1 MPRDSWRA
9 WAMAAEP
16 SAGAPEDHRAPRKHT
31 GAAAAL
37 VAAGMLG
44 SRVLGLIRN
53 SLIARYLGTS
63 IASDAWTAAFKIP
76 NVLQNLFGEGALSAA
91 FVPVYAGLLGRGDDD
106 EAERV
111 AGAVAAIL
119 GVAMALF
126 VLIGIL
132 AAPLLIYVIAPGFTG
147 ERRALTVALTRV
159 LFPGAGILVL
169 SAWCLGVLNSHR
181 KFLVAYTAPI
191 AWNVVLIAV
200 LLWRGPLSDKSR
212 VVTDLAWASVL
223 GSLLQFAVQLPTVR
237 GLVPHLRLALR
248 RTGAHVRE
256 VRRNFGPVFVS
267 RGVVQ
272 ISSYI
277 DQFLTSF
284 LPNGM
289 VAVFGFATT
298 LYVLPVSLFGQSVSV
313 AELPE
318 MARATIADHEAG
330 DLLRP
335 RLNAG
340 LRRIAFLVVP
350 SAVAFLAIGDV
361 LTRVVFEHGHFTATD
376 AVYTWA
382 VLCGS
387 AVGLL
392 AGTLGRLYSSTYYAL
407 RDTRTPLRFAVIRV
421 ALTTVLGALFAF
433 AVPRAFGIDP
443 HWGVAGLSASAGISA
458 WVEFTLLRT
467 RLNARIGATGLP
479 GRFVITL
486 WGLAVASAAVA
497 VGVQRATAGWG
508 RMTAGVAVIAA
519 YAAAY
524 IGGALVLRVPEVHGI
539 IGGFA
544 RRLPFSR

>member
-1 MPRDSWRA
+1 
-9 WAMAAEP
+9 MAAEP

-524 IGGALVLRVPEVHGI
+524 IGGALMLRVPEVHGI

>member
-1 MPRDSWRA
+1 
-9 WAMAAEP
+9 MAGEP
-16 SAGAPEDHRAPRKHT
+16 KAGAGEDHRAPRKHT

-37 VAAGMLG
+37 VATGILG
-44 SRVLGLIRN
+44 SRVLGLVRQ
-53 SLIARYLGTS
+53 SLIARYLG
-63 IASDAWTAAFKIP
+63 ADVAADAWTAAFKIP

-91 FVPVYAGLLGRGDDD
+91 FVPVYARLLGAGDDD
-106 EAERV
+106 EARRV
-111 AGAVAAIL
+111 AGAVAAVL
-119 GVAMALF
+119 GLAIAAF
-126 VLIGIL
+126 VLVGVL
-132 AAPLLIYVIAPGFTG
+132 TAPALIYLIAPGFTG
-147 ERRALTVALTRV
+147 ARRDLTIVLTRI
-159 LFPGAGILVL
+159 LFPGAGLLVL

-181 KFLVAYTAPI
+181 KFLISYSAPI
-191 AWNVVLIAV
+191 AWNLVLIVALLWWGRVPDKAV
-200 LLWRGPLSDKSR
+200 LVGR
-212 VVTDLAWASVL
+212 LAWASVA
-223 GSLLQFAVQLPTVR
+223 GSFLQFAVQLPAVR
-237 GLVPHLRLALR
+237 GLLPGLRVAFDS
-248 RTGAHVRE
+248 ASANVRE
-256 VRRNFGPVFVS
+256 VLRNFGPAFVS

-272 ISSYI
+272 ISSYV

-284 LPNGM
+284 LPTGM

-298 LYVLPVSLFGQSVSV
+298 LYVLPVSLFGGSISV

-318 MARATIADHEAG
+318 MSRATIGDDEAG

-407 RDTRTPLRFAVIRV
+407 RDTRTPLRFAVVRV

-433 AVPRAFGIDP
+433 GVPRAFGLDA
-443 HWGVAGLSASAGISA
+443 HWGVAGLSASAGMAA
-458 WVEFTLLRT
+458 WVEFTLLRS
-467 RLNARIGATGLP
+467 RLNARIGETGLP

-486 WGLAVASAAVA
+486 WGLAVVSAAIAVA
-497 VGVQRATAGWG
+497 VQHSVAGWG
-508 RMTAGVAVIAA
+508 RMTGGIVVIVVYGAA
-519 YAAAY
+519 YM
-524 IGGALVLRVPEVHGI
+524 GGAMLMRVPEVHGL

-544 RRLPFSR
+544 RRLRVSR

>member
-1 MPRDSWRA
+1 
-9 WAMAAEP
+9 MAAEP
-16 SAGAPEDHRAPRKHT
+16 RTGLREDHRAPRKHT

-37 VAAGMLG
+37 IATGILG

-53 SLIARYLGTS
+53 SLIARYLGTT

-91 FVPVYAGLLGRGDDD
+91 FVPVYARLLGAGDDD

-126 VLIGIL
+126 VLVGVL
-132 AAPLLIYVIAPGFTG
+132 AAPMLIYAIAPGFTG
-147 ERRALTVALTRV
+147 ERRALTIALTRI
-159 LFPGAGILVL
+159 LFPGAGLLVL
-169 SAWCLGVLNSHR
+169 SAWCLGILNSHR
-181 KFLVAYTAPI
+181 KFLVSYSAPI

-200 LLWRGPLSDKSR
+200 LLWRGPMSDKSH
-212 VVTDLAWASVL
+212 VVTDLAWASVF
-223 GSLLQFAVQLPTVR
+223 GSLLQFAVQLPAVR
-237 GLVPHLRLALR
+237 RLVPHLRLAIR
-248 RTGAHVRE
+248 RAGSHVAE

-318 MARATIADHEAG
+318 MSRATIADDEAG
-330 DLLRP
+330 ELLRP
-335 RLNAG
+335 RLNDG

-407 RDTRTPLRFAVIRV
+407 RDTRTPLRFAVVRV
-421 ALTTVLGALFAF
+421 ALTTVLGVVFAF
-433 AVPRAFGIDP
+433 GVPRALHLDA
-443 HWGVAGLSASAGISA
+443 HWGAAGLSASAGMAA
-458 WVEFTLLRT
+458 WVEFSLLRST
-467 RLNARIGATGLP
+467 LNARIGVTGLP
-479 GRFVITL
+479 ARFVITL
-486 WGLAVASAAVA
+486 WGLAVVSAALAVA
-497 VGVQRATAGWG
+497 VQRATGGWG
-508 RMTAGVAVIAA
+508 RMTAGVVVIAV
-519 YAAAY
+519 YGVAY

-544 RRLPFSR
+544 RRMRISR